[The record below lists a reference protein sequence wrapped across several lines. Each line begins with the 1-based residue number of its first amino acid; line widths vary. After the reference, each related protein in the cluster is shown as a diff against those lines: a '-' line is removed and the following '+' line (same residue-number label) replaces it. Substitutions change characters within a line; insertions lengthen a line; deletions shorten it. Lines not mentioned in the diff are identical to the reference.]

1 MVIKLVNVR
10 HEMAQNPPSPIDKT
24 PPLGAREERYLD
36 LWEENIRLLAANG
49 PVQKNQNENG

>member
-10 HEMAQNPPSPIDKT
+10 HEMAQNSPSPIDKT
-24 PPLGAREERYLD
+24 RPLDAREERYLD

-49 PVQKNQNENG
+49 PVQKSQNKND